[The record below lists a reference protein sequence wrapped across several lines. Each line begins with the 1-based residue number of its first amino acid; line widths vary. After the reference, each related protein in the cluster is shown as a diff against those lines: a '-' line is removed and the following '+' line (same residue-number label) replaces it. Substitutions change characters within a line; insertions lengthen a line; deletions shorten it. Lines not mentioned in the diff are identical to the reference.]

1 MSGHSKWANIKH
13 KKARADAQKGQ
24 AFTKIG
30 RELVV
35 AARAGGPD
43 PANNFRL
50 KLVIEKAKAINI
62 PNDNIQRA
70 IQKGAGSGEGENY
83 EELRY
88 EGYAPGGVA
97 VMVNILTDN
106 RNRTAGEMR
115 HIFSKNGGN
124 LGETG
129 CVSWMFKEKGQLSIS
144 REGLKT
150 DEDEFLLL
158 ALDAGAED
166 VETEEES
173 FQVYTDPADMES
185 VRQALLDQSMA
196 VEDAA
201 VNLIPEN
208 KIEIA
213 DPDQAS
219 KIIKLIDA
227 LDEHDDVQGVFT
239 NFELA
244 EAIAAEFEE

>member
-35 AARAGGPD
+35 AAKAGGSD

-50 KLVIEKAKAINI
+50 KLVIEKAKAVNI

-144 REGLKT
+144 REGLKM
-150 DEDEFLLL
+150 DEDEFLML
-158 ALDAGAED
+158 ALDTGAED

-173 FQVYTDPADMES
+173 FQVYTDPADMEN
-185 VRQALLDQSMA
+185 VRQALIDQGMA

-213 DPDQAS
+213 DSDQAS

-244 EAIAAEFEE
+244 EAIVTEFEE

>member
-13 KKARADAQKGQ
+13 KKARADSQKGQ
-24 AFTKIG
+24 VFTKIG

-35 AARAGGPD
+35 AAKAGGAD

-50 KLVIEKAKAINI
+50 KLVVDKAKAANM

-70 IQKGAGSGEGENY
+70 IQKGAGGSEGDSY

-88 EGYAPGGVA
+88 EGYGPGGVA

-115 HIFSKNGGN
+115 HIFSKYGGN

-129 CVSWMFKEKGQLSIS
+129 CVNWMFKEKGQLSVP
-144 REGLKT
+144 REDLKLG
-150 DEDEFLLL
+150 EDDFMIM

-166 VETEEES
+166 IDTDEES
-173 FQVYTDPADMES
+173 FQVYTAPEDIEG
-185 VRQALLDQSMA
+185 VRQALLDHSLPID
-196 VEDAA
+196 EAA
-201 VNLIPEN
+201 INLIPESSV
-208 KIEIA
+208 EIDDA
-213 DPDQAS
+213 DQAA
-219 KIIKLIDA
+219 KLIRLIDA
-227 LDEHDDVQGVFT
+227 LEENDDVQGVYT

-244 EAIAAEFEE
+244 ESIADEF